1 MRRVVPLSWRKLLA
15 AVAMLLCNGALPAVG
30 PAAAATSPVLLGDQN
45 IESTVD
51 ANSSGRA
58 EAFPFTNSNAGSAG
72 SVTVYVDSRD
82 TATKLSV
89 GLYNTSSGHPGAL
102 LGSGSL
108 SNPTKGGWNA
118 VSINSSNLG
127 AGATYWV
134 AVLGTGGTLNFRDR
148 TNSGCYSYTSSQSS
162 LTSMPSNW
170 SDGSRWASCS
180 LSAYV
185 SGALAGPPP
194 APGNLTAPAVSGQ
207 TAQGNMLSTSNGSW
221 SDSPTSYA
229 YKWQDC
235 DSSGANC
242 ASISGAT
249 SSGYMLTSSDVGHTI
264 RSVVTASNGGGS
276 STPSSSAQTAMVSPP
291 PPAAPSDTAA
301 PVVSGEAVQG
311 QTLTTS
317 TGSWSNSPTS
327 YAYKWQDCDGSG
339 ANCASIPGATSSGY
353 TLAAGDVGHTIRSVV
368 TGSNAGGS
376 SSPASSAQTAVVT
389 APAPPPVPQN
399 TTAPV
404 VSGQAVQGQQ
414 LTTSNGSWSNGPT
427 SYAYKWQ
434 DCDASGASCSN
445 ISGATSSSYVLGS
458 GDVGHTIRS
467 VVTASNAGGSAS
479 PASSSPTTVVT
490 ASSGGGGGSTSC
502 TTTVS
507 SLSSVVSLSSSE
519 PNGAVI
525 CIAPGSYGQLTLS
538 ATRSGYVT
546 IAAASGPGTVKLS
559 GLQIDS
565 SGDFLHLDGLTVSDN
580 TELGSSPNGGSAPSN
595 IQITNTD
602 SEGFQVEAGA
612 VNLLFDHDYSHDG
625 PYGFLLNG
633 SRYPVQGGCCQT
645 ANYPYIQNVTIENSE
660 ISNPQADAFQVKG
673 FENVTI
679 ANNDIW
685 DVNQN
690 GNHNDGVQT
699 VHGGSNL
706 TITHNY
712 FHDGN
717 VELFMIKDGLING
730 LNITDNLSVR
740 QSSANNPSCGGCST
754 AVMGQVYA
762 PTNAV
767 IENNTFLQPAFL
779 LRSQVGLVGNGN
791 PDYPEPSNVTV
802 SHNVITQF
810 RAQDDDQNGS
820 IGAFATAMSESNDIF
835 GTWSKNYLTAP
846 FPGPGTTFNNN
857 PQFMCG
863 TSCGNGTPAGDD
875 YRLASNPNDIGI
887 DWTPNQ
893 QSYGP
898 MG

>member
-1 MRRVVPLSWRKLLA
+1 MLTRRLLLPITLIVSLSS
-15 AVAMLLCNGALPAVG
+15 AVATAAMLEPTKRAHTRRAPVAHKRAPVAQKRPARSHRPTTHHRAVRRPG
-30 PAAAATSPVLLGDQN
+30 RSAATSPASTTKTTSVPAEPVLVGDQVVETTIDN
-45 IESTVD
+45 
-51 ANSSGRA
+51 NSAGVA
-58 EAFPFTNSNAGSAG
+58 EAFPFASHTTGTAR
-72 SVTVYVDSRD
+72 TIHVYVDSRSN
-82 TATKLSV
+82 ATTLIA
-89 GLYNTSSGHPGAL
+89 GLFSDGGGRPGAL
-102 LGSGSL
+102 LAAGARRSPQAG
-108 SNPTKGGWNA
+108 TWNA
-118 VSINSSNLG
+118 VSLSAATVS
-127 AGATYWV
+127 AGHTYWV
-134 AVLGTGGTLNFRDR
+134 ALLGRGGTVSFRDH
-148 TNSGCYSYTSSQSS
+148 SGGAWSVTSRQTT
-162 LTSMPSNW
+162 LTSLP
-170 SDGSRWASCS
+170 GAWAT
-180 LSAYV
+180 ARQWH
-185 SGALAGPPP
+185 A
-194 APGNLTAPAVSGQ
+194 APASVYVTG
-207 TAQGNMLSTSNGSW
+207 ST
-221 SDSPTSYA
+221 
-229 YKWQDC
+229 
-235 DSSGANC
+235 
-242 ASISGAT
+242 
-249 SSGYMLTSSDVGHTI
+249 
-264 RSVVTASNGGGS
+264 VT
-276 STPSSSAQTAMVSPP
+276 VSPP
-291 PPAAPSDTAA
+291 NN
-301 PVVSGEAVQG
+301 G
-311 QTLTTS
+311 
-317 TGSWSNSPTS
+317 
-327 YAYKWQDCDGSG
+327 DGST
-339 ANCASIPGATSSGY
+339 PTQTPTPTPTPVPTPPPSGPP
-353 TLAAGDVGHTIRSVV
+353 T
-368 TGSNAGGS
+368 
-376 SSPASSAQTAVVT
+376 VT

-898 MG
+898 VGS